1 MAEWDGRTSS
11 PPRGSPCVEFIHETE
26 IGEEGEPF
34 DMALYAV
41 TVEGWRDRVRR

>member
-1 MAEWDGRTSS
+1 MGRQDILTT
-11 PPRGSPCVEFIHETE
+11 PRLTLRGVIHETE

-41 TVEGWRDRVRR
+41 TVEDWRDRVRR